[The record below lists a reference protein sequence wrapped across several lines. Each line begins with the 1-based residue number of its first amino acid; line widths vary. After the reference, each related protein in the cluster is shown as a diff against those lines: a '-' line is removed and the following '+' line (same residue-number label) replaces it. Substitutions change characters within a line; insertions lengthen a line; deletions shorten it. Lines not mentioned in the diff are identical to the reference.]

1 MNANKLEAVLST
13 VIAIACLAGELEGWL
28 VCVVRDY
35 KILTKQESKK
45 EVCLYVHYKCIVP
58 IMSCA

>member
-1 MNANKLEAVLST
+1 MMNANKLEAVLST

-28 VCVVRDY
+28 ACVVRDY

-45 EVCLYVHYKCIVP
+45 EVCSMYTL
-58 IMSCA
+58 